1 MRSRY
6 HYRTRSFPEPYAPAP
21 YDYDYW
27 YRRHAPHPR
36 RRPRRAHRRAHHPR
50 TWYDDY
56 LAFDAG
62 EPRPRRYGQRWRH
75 YLDELGRLKER
86 ARQRWRES
94 EESTEDVVG
103 RGRRFARRY
112 REPIVGAALAG
123 ATLPIAGGIAGGEQP
138 TTEEGERTTSEQRLL
153 GHPVSRRSLEEDV
166 GRRMASMRAEDIR
179 EATIEGATVV
189 YGISRNLAEL
199 IHDTAVAN
207 GIEPEL
213 AFGLV
218 KTESAFDDRAV
229 SSVGARG
236 LTQVM
241 PRTARWL
248 RPGTTIEDLYN
259 RRLNLNLGFGYLR
272 DLIDKYKGDVRLAL
286 LAYNR
291 GPGTVD
297 RVLARGGDPDNGY
310 ADKVLEGYTDLS

>member
-1 MRSRY
+1 MRRG
-6 HYRTRSFPEPYAPAP
+6 HYYRNPSFHEPDEPSAYG
-21 YDYDYW
+21 YDYW
-27 YRRHAPHPR
+27 YRPLPR
-36 RRPRRAHRRAHHPR
+36 RSPGTRPRYGR
-50 TWYDDY
+50 YI
-56 LAFDAG
+56 AFDAG
-62 EPRPRRYGQRWRH
+62 DDRPRRYGQRWRH
-75 YLDELGRLKER
+75 YLDDLGRFRER
-86 ARQRWRES
+86 IRERRRGP
-94 EESTEDVVG
+94 EEEEEGEDLIG
-103 RGRRFARRY
+103 RGRRLARRY
-112 REPIVGAALAG
+112 REPLVGAALAG
-123 ATLPIAGGIAGGEQP
+123 TALPLAGGLAADQEP
-138 TTEEGERTTSEQRLL
+138 PLEGEETVAEQRVL
-153 GHPVSRRSLEEDV
+153 GRPVARSSIEEEVGRELVSR
-166 GRRMASMRAEDIR
+166 RAEDIR

-189 YGISRNLAEL
+189 YGISRELAEM
-199 IHDTAVAN
+199 IHDIAVDN

-218 KTESAFDDRAV
+218 KTESAFDHRAV

-248 RPGTTIEDLYN
+248 QPGTTIEDLYN
-259 RRLNLNLGFGYLR
+259 RRFNLDMGFGYLR

-310 ADKVLEGYTDLS
+310 ADLVLEGYTDLA